1 MPISIVTI
9 ALNDVERIE
18 RTIASVLRQRD
29 DLSEYH
35 LVDGGSTD
43 GTWEIV
49 TSYAGAFASSTTE
62 RDDGIYDAMNKGIKR
77 CSSPLIGIV
86 NAGDFYFPWTLRTI
100 AEAAQDSDADIFHGD
115 QMVFTTYERFSWFRI
130 QQPNPDIN
138 ALETKP
144 SIFHPTC
151 FVRRSLYERIG
162 YFDTRY
168 RVDADY
174 EFLLRAKRSGAKFQY
189 IPRLLTGFESG
200 GISGGCTRY
209 SEGYKILKDYNIPR
223 YTSNT
228 VKLLRCLMMKAIG
241 HVVNL
246 EQRLERKR
254 LQEAMR

>member
-1 MPISIVTI
+1 MLFRS
-9 ALNDVERIE
+9 
-18 RTIASVLRQRD
+18 
-29 DLSEYH
+29 
-35 LVDGGSTD
+35 
-43 GTWEIV
+43 
-49 TSYAGAFASSTTE
+49 
-62 RDDGIYDAMNKGIKR
+62 
-77 CSSPLIGIV
+77 
-86 NAGDFYFPWTLRTI
+86 I
-100 AEAAQDSDADIFHGD
+100 AEAAQGSDADIFHGD

-138 ALETKP
+138 ALEAKP

-241 HVVNL
+241 QVVDL
-246 EQRLERKR
+246 DRRLERKR